1 MKVGDTCFKSNGQG
15 YDKGQVVR
23 IDGTKALV
31 RFPTHVATVALRTL
45 KTKAQ
50 IRTTRVVT
58 VRR

>member
-23 IDGTKALV
+23 INGTQALV
-31 RFPTHVATVALRTL
+31 RFPTHTATVAMRLL
-45 KTKAQ
+45 KTHAQ
-50 IRTTRVVT
+50 IRSTRLNM